1 MLARA
6 TQAAAPQRDVIIPI
20 TTPRGSS
27 LDAVD
32 LYLAQV
38 GRGPLLGPGEEVAL
52 SEQILRAEAEL
63 FEAVLDAGV
72 ALPELE
78 EIANQLDDGSIGLTD
93 VCDELDARKRQPK
106 ETVRLLR
113 EVCELERRFEALR
126 LQLARR
132 GLGVEA
138 RRALRKRI
146 DKNRDKRNQ
155 GLCALGLHRDHVRAM
170 AERVKCDLRTLADAE
185 DAIHAARRRRRGLDA
200 EERKLRLEAAHE
212 ARAVL
217 RRAEQTFGRPRADLI
232 DVYHRIARAE
242 AESRRAKEM
251 LVGSNLRL
259 VVLFAAKY
267 RERGVPFADL
277 IQEGNIGLMRAA
289 DRYDHRVG
297 TRFSTYAGWWLRQ
310 SMQRAVMG
318 QGSTIRLPVYVHASK
333 KQSARVAS
341 VLSHDLGREPD
352 AEEVAKVLGTDAD
365 SVRRTLRAGATTL
378 SLHATVDGEADG
390 RQLLETLAD
399 ETFESA
405 DDVTVREEQLEQ
417 VRSALGILSQREQ
430 RVLQLRFGMDG
441 QRPRTL
447 TEIGK
452 EFQLT
457 RERIRQIEANALKK
471 LRRAFPEEQPA

>member
-1 MLARA
+1 MLARVV
-6 TQAAAPQRDVIIPI
+6 QAAPAQRDVILPI
-20 TTPRGSS
+20 APPRGS

-78 EIANQLDDGSIGLTD
+78 QIAIALDDGSIGVTD

-106 ETVRLLR
+106 ETLRLLR
-113 EVCELERRFEALR
+113 EACDLERRFELLR

-138 RRALRKRI
+138 RRNLRKRI
-146 DKNRDKRNQ
+146 DKNRVKRN
-155 GLCALGLHRDHVRAM
+155 GHLRSLGLHRDHVRAM
-170 AERVKCDLRTLADAE
+170 AERVKNELRTLADAE
-185 DAIHAARRRRRGLDA
+185 DAIVAARRRRRVDA

-212 ARAVL
+212 ARGVL
-217 RRAEQTFGRPRADLI
+217 RRAEQSFGRPRADLI
-232 DVYHRIARAE
+232 EAFHRIARAE

-352 AEEVAKVLGTDAD
+352 AEEVAKVLGTDAEA
-365 SVRRTLRAGATTL
+365 VRRTLRAGATTL

-390 RQLLETLAD
+390 RQLVETLAD
-399 ETFESA
+399 DTFESA

-417 VRSALGILSQREQ
+417 VRSALGVLSQREQ

-471 LRRAFPEEQPA
+471 LRRAFPEEQQS